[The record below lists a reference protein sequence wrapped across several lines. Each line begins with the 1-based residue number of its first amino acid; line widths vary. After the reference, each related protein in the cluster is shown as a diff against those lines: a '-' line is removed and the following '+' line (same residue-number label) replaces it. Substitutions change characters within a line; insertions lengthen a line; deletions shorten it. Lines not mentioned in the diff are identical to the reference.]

1 MKEIIPMFDETI
13 LVVLPNL
20 ETMRDDTVKANK
32 VKRQYDSLY
41 RKVIIITPNN
51 IKEDSVSYMAK
62 LRGEVINKVEFRT
75 VLTVAKYNKLMS
87 EVYPTLDE
95 SNKKEIVNI

>member
-87 EVYPTLDE
+87 ELYPTLDE
-95 SNKKEIVNI
+95 SNKKINS

>member
-32 VKRQYDSLY
+32 VKREYDTLY

-51 IKEDSVSYMAK
+51 IKEDSVTYMAK

-87 EVYPTLDE
+87 ELYPTLDE

>member
-13 LVVLPNL
+13 LIVLPNL

-32 VKRQYDSLY
+32 VKRQYGTLY

-87 EVYPTLDE
+87 ELYPTLDE
-95 SNKKEIVNI
+95 SNKKRNS

>member
-13 LVVLPNL
+13 LIVLPNL

-32 VKRQYDSLY
+32 VKRQYDTLY

-87 EVYPTLDE
+87 ELYPTLDV
-95 SNKKEIVNI
+95 SNKKRNS

>member
-32 VKRQYDSLY
+32 VKRQYDTLY

-87 EVYPTLDE
+87 ELYPTLDE
-95 SNKKEIVNI
+95 SNKKRNS

>member
-1 MKEIIPMFDETI
+1 MMKEIIPMFDETI
-13 LVVLPNL
+13 LIVLPNL

-32 VKRQYDSLY
+32 VKREYDTLY

-51 IKEDSVSYMAK
+51 IKEDSVTYMAK

-75 VLTVAKYNKLMS
+75 ILTVAKYNKLMS
-87 EVYPTLDE
+87 ELYPTLDE
-95 SNKKEIVNI
+95 INKKINR

>member
-13 LVVLPNL
+13 LIVLPNL

-32 VKRQYDSLY
+32 VKRQYDTLY

-51 IKEDSVSYMAK
+51 IKEDSLSYMAK
-62 LRGEVINKVEFRT
+62 LRGEVINKIEFRT

-95 SNKKEIVNI
+95 SNKKINS

>member
-13 LVVLPNL
+13 LIVLPNL

-32 VKRQYDSLY
+32 VKREYDTLY

-51 IKEDSVSYMAK
+51 IKEDSVTYMAK

-75 VLTVAKYNKLMS
+75 ILTVAKYNKLMS
-87 EVYPTLDE
+87 ELYPTLDE
-95 SNKKEIVNI
+95 INKKNK

>member
-13 LVVLPNL
+13 LIVLPNL

-32 VKRQYDSLY
+32 VKKQYDTLY

-87 EVYPTLDE
+87 ELYPTLDE
-95 SNKKEIVNI
+95 SNKKRNS

>member
-13 LVVLPNL
+13 LIVLPNL

-32 VKRQYDSLY
+32 VKREYDTLY

-51 IKEDSVSYMAK
+51 IKEDSVAYMAK

-87 EVYPTLDE
+87 ELYPTLDE
-95 SNKKEIVNI
+95 SNKKRNS

>member
-75 VLTVAKYNKLMS
+75 VLSIAKYNKLMS

-95 SNKKEIVNI
+95 SNKKINS

>member
-13 LVVLPNL
+13 LIVLPNL

-32 VKRQYDSLY
+32 VKRQYDTLY

-95 SNKKEIVNI
+95 SNKKINS

>member
-13 LVVLPNL
+13 LIVLPNL

-32 VKRQYDSLY
+32 VKREYDTLY

-51 IKEDSVSYMAK
+51 IKEDSVTYMAK

-75 VLTVAKYNKLMS
+75 ILTVAKYNKLMS
-87 EVYPTLDE
+87 ELYPTLDE
-95 SNKKEIVNI
+95 INKKINR

>member
-87 EVYPTLDE
+87 ELYPTLDE
-95 SNKKEIVNI
+95 SNKKRNS

>member
-13 LVVLPNL
+13 LIVLPNL

-32 VKRQYDSLY
+32 VKRQYDTLY

-51 IKEDSVSYMAK
+51 IKEDSVSYMSK
-62 LRGEVINKVEFRT
+62 LRGEVINKVEFRI

-87 EVYPTLDE
+87 ELYPTLDE
-95 SNKKEIVNI
+95 SNKKKK

>member
-13 LVVLPNL
+13 LIVLPNL

-32 VKRQYDSLY
+32 VKRQYDKLY

-62 LRGEVINKVEFRT
+62 LRGEVINKIEFRT

-87 EVYPTLDE
+87 ELYPTLDE
-95 SNKKEIVNI
+95 SNKKINS

>member
-13 LVVLPNL
+13 LIVLPNL

-32 VKRQYDSLY
+32 VKRQYDTLY

-51 IKEDSVSYMAK
+51 IKEDSVLYMSK

-87 EVYPTLDE
+87 ELYPTLDE
-95 SNKKEIVNI
+95 SNKKRNS

>member
-13 LVVLPNL
+13 LIVLPNL

-32 VKRQYDSLY
+32 VKREYDTLY

-51 IKEDSVSYMAK
+51 IKEDSVTYMAK

-75 VLTVAKYNKLMS
+75 ILTTAKYNKLMS
-87 EVYPTLDE
+87 ELYPTLGE
-95 SNKKEIVNI
+95 NKKINR

>member
-13 LVVLPNL
+13 LIVLPNL

-87 EVYPTLDE
+87 ELYPNLDV
-95 SNKKEIVNI
+95 SNKKRNS

>member
-13 LVVLPNL
+13 LIVLPNL

-32 VKRQYDSLY
+32 VRREYDTLY

-51 IKEDSVSYMAK
+51 IKEDSVTYMAK

-75 VLTVAKYNKLMS
+75 ILTVAKYNKLMS
-87 EVYPTLDE
+87 ELYPTLDE
-95 SNKKEIVNI
+95 INKKINR

>member
-87 EVYPTLDE
+87 ELYPTLDE
-95 SNKKEIVNI
+95 SNKK

>member
-13 LVVLPNL
+13 LIVLPNL

-32 VKRQYDSLY
+32 VKREYDTLY

-75 VLTVAKYNKLMS
+75 VLSIAKYNKLMS
-87 EVYPTLDE
+87 ELYPTLDE
-95 SNKKEIVNI
+95 SNKKRNS

>member
-13 LVVLPNL
+13 LIVLPNL

-87 EVYPTLDE
+87 ELYPTLDE
-95 SNKKEIVNI
+95 SNKK

>member
-13 LVVLPNL
+13 LIVLPNL

-32 VKRQYDSLY
+32 VKKQYDTLY
-41 RKVIIITPNN
+41 RKVIVITPNN

-62 LRGEVINKVEFRT
+62 IRGEVINKIEFRT
-75 VLTVAKYNKLMS
+75 VLPVAKYNKLMS

-95 SNKKEIVNI
+95 LNKKINS

>member
-13 LVVLPNL
+13 LIVLPNL

-32 VKRQYDSLY
+32 VKRQYDTLY

-51 IKEDSVSYMAK
+51 IKEDSVTYMAK

-75 VLTVAKYNKLMS
+75 ILTVAKYNKLMS
-87 EVYPTLDE
+87 ELYPTLDE
-95 SNKKEIVNI
+95 INKKINR

>member
-13 LVVLPNL
+13 LIVLPNL

-32 VKRQYDSLY
+32 VKKEYDTLY

-51 IKEDSVSYMAK
+51 IKEDSVTYMAK

-75 VLTVAKYNKLMS
+75 ILTAAKYNKLMS
-87 EVYPTLDE
+87 ELYPTLDE
-95 SNKKEIVNI
+95 INKKINR

>member
-13 LVVLPNL
+13 LIVLPNL

-51 IKEDSVSYMAK
+51 IKEDSVTYMAK

-75 VLTVAKYNKLMS
+75 ILTVAKYNKLMS
-87 EVYPTLDE
+87 ELYPTLDE
-95 SNKKEIVNI
+95 INKKINR

>member
-13 LVVLPNL
+13 LIVLPNL

-32 VKRQYDSLY
+32 VKRQYDTLY

-87 EVYPTLDE
+87 ELHPTLDE
-95 SNKKEIVNI
+95 SNKKRNS

>member
-1 MKEIIPMFDETI
+1 MFDETI
-13 LVVLPNL
+13 LIVLPNL

-75 VLTVAKYNKLMS
+75 VLSIAKYNKLMS
-87 EVYPTLDE
+87 ELYPTLDE
-95 SNKKEIVNI
+95 SNKKRNS

>member
-13 LVVLPNL
+13 LIVLPNL

-32 VKRQYDSLY
+32 VKRQYDTLY

-87 EVYPTLDE
+87 ELYPTLDE
-95 SNKKEIVNI
+95 SNKKRNS

>member
-13 LVVLPNL
+13 LIVLPNL

-32 VKRQYDSLY
+32 VKRQYDTLY

-51 IKEDSVSYMAK
+51 IKEDSVSYMVK

-87 EVYPTLDE
+87 ELYPTLDV
-95 SNKKEIVNI
+95 SNKKRNS

>member
-32 VKRQYDSLY
+32 VKKQYDTLY

-87 EVYPTLDE
+87 ELYPTLDE
-95 SNKKEIVNI
+95 SNKKRNS